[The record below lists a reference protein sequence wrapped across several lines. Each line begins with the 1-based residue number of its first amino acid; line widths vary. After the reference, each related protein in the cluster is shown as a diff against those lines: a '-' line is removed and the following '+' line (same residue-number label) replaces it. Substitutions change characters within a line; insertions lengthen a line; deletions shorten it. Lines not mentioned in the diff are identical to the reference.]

1 MEYLQLLATQLL
13 HNSHEPSCCLTLT
26 AQYTK
31 SKDNRF
37 KATVHGRVFNHRNA
51 DSQQTRNFLR

>member
-51 DSQQTRNFLR
+51 DSHKQEIF